1 MSIQPSAAAP
11 GKPNLRQW
19 ALRVVAGLDAEPN
32 MRRVVFTA
40 DDIAEFACK
49 PGQAIVFAMPLGNG
63 ETGRRHY
70 TVRAADPA
78 AGTISVDF
86 FRHDESSPS
95 VSWALAARPGDTIEA
110 RGPRGGA
117 WFRPDADWHLLS
129 GDETCIPA
137 IACMLETM
145 PAGARV
151 EAFIEV
157 AERRHELPIA
167 TAADA
172 RITWLQRRAGADLLL
187 SAIEAADL
195 PSGRG
200 HAIVIGETGTV
211 RRQRH
216 ALIARGLGRDRISSE
231 GYWRAGRI
239 GGHDHVDD

>member
-1 MSIQPSAAAP
+1 MSIQPPAAAP
-11 GKPNLRQW
+11 GKPNLRRW
-19 ALRVVAGLDAEPN
+19 TLRVVAGLDAEPN

-70 TVRAADPA
+70 TVRAADAA
-78 AGTISVDF
+78 AGTIAVDF
-86 FRHDESSPS
+86 FRHDETSPS
-95 VSWALAARPGDTIEA
+95 VRWALAAQPGDSIEA
-110 RGPRGGA
+110 MGPRGGA
-117 WFRPDADWHLLS
+117 WVRPDADWHLLS

-137 IACMLETM
+137 IASMLETM
-145 PAGARV
+145 PTGARV
-151 EAFIEV
+151 KAFVEV
-157 AERRHELPIA
+157 ADRSLELPIA

-172 RITWLQRRAGADLLL
+172 QIAWLTRRAGADLLL
-187 SAIEAADL
+187 SAIESVAL
-195 PSGRG
+195 PPGRG
-200 HAIVIGETGTV
+200 HAIVVGETGSV

-216 ALIARGLGRDRISSE
+216 ALIARGLGRDQISSE

>member
-1 MSIQPSAAAP
+1 MSIQSPAAAS

-19 ALRVVAGLDAEPN
+19 TLRVVASLDTRPN

-40 DDIAEFACK
+40 DDMAEFACR

-70 TVRAADPA
+70 TVRAADEV

-95 VSWALAARPGDTIEA
+95 VSWALEARPGDTIEA

-137 IACMLETM
+137 IAYMLETM
-145 PAGARV
+145 PAGARGK
-151 EAFIEV
+151 AFIEV
-157 AERRHELPIA
+157 AERGLELPIA

-172 RITWLQRRAGADLLL
+172 TIVWLVRRPGMDPLL
-187 SAIEAADL
+187 SAIESVDL
-195 PSGRG
+195 PTGRG

-216 ALIARGLGRDRISSE
+216 ALLARGLGRDQISSE